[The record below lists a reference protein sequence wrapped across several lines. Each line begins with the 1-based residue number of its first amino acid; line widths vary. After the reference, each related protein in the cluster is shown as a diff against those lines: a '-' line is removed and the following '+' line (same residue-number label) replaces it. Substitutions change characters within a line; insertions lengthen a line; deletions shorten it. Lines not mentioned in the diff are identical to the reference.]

1 MKVIL
6 ASLFCL
12 FIFASVVKSQE
23 LDILG
28 QSGGIDPSMFLDS
41 DIDSASRLSNE
52 EKKVEKFQTFFI
64 QEVFTRPMFEMQGT
78 MIGDEDDEDEEG
90 FVSSK
95 QDNEMMNMILS
106 NVLAR
111 DLAKRDAFRL
121 KKILLS
127 RASEF

>member
-1 MKVIL
+1 MKVVL